1 MKGTIHYCLEELML
15 EKYGQEAWEKCVQ
28 LMGYEEGHSFDLA
41 IRDDIDEKE
50 TINLFVKSAE
60 AANVS
65 LGQIFDDFGEHWSV
79 VYAPNLY
86 GAFFQG
92 SNSTKDAL
100 LNLDWVH
107 SVVTKK
113 IENAR
118 PPRFHYD
125 RLDENILE
133 IEYKSDRHLIDLF
146 ISLIKGLH
154 KKYNDHSLI
163 EKLSE
168 SKIRLTFNTDA
179 TKVVDKSSAEVS
191 AEA

>member
-15 EKYGQEAWEKCVQ
+15 EKYGQDAWENCVQ
-28 LMGYEEGHSFDLA
+28 LMGYEEGFSFDLA

-50 TINLFVKSAE
+50 SINLFVKAAE

-65 LGQIFDDFGEHWSV
+65 IPQIFDDFGEHWCC
-79 VYAPNLY
+79 VYAPTLY
-86 GAFFQG
+86 GAFFEG
-92 SNSTKDAL
+92 SNNTKQAL

-125 RLDENILE
+125 QLNEDVLE

-146 ISLIKGLH
+146 ISLIKGLN
-154 KKYNDHSLI
+154 KKYGDHSMI

-168 SKIRLTFNTDA
+168 AKIRLTFNVDE
-179 TKVVDKSSAEVS
+179 TKVIDRSAVEVPT
-191 AEA
+191 EA

>member
-1 MKGTIHYCLEELML
+1 MKGTIHYCLEEIML
-15 EKYGQEAWEKCVQ
+15 KKYGQDTWEKCIQ
-28 LMGYEEGHSFDLA
+28 LMGYEKGHTFDLA

-50 TINLFVKSAE
+50 SINLFLKSAE

-65 LGQIFDDFGEHWSV
+65 IAQIFDDFGEHWSV
-79 VYAPNLY
+79 VYAPTLY
-86 GAFFQG
+86 GAFFEG
-92 SNSTKDAL
+92 SNNTKEAL

-107 SVVTKK
+107 SVVTKRIK
-113 IENAR
+113 NAR

-125 RLDENILE
+125 ELNENVLE

-154 KKYNDHSLI
+154 MKYNDHSVI

-168 SKIRLTFNTDA
+168 SKIRLTFN
-179 TKVVDKSSAEVS
+179 AEETQVIDHTS
-191 AEA
+191 KEAVTEA